1 MENKELL
8 ALAVEAMKKSYSPY
22 SNCSVGAALLCENGK
37 VYTGANIENAAFSP
51 TVCAE
56 RVAFF
61 KAISE
66 GEKAF
71 SKIAVVGG
79 KNGILNGIFAPCGVC
94 RQVMRE
100 FCNDDFVIILGE
112 SETSYKET
120 TLKELLPF
128 SFSPEDVK

>member
-37 VYTGANIENAAFSP
+37 VYIGANIENAAFSP

-61 KAISE
+61 EAISE

-79 KNGILNGIFAPCGVC
+79 HVGTDANDTCAPCGVC
-94 RQVMRE
+94 RQVMME
-100 FCNDDFVIILGE
+100 FCDPDFKIILNFQHDFKGC
-112 SETSYKET
+112 K
-120 TLKELLPF
+120 L
-128 SFSPEDVK
+128 VKL

>member
-37 VYTGANIENAAFSP
+37 VYLGVNIENAAFSP

-56 RVAFF
+56 RVAIF

-66 GEKAF
+66 GEKNF

-79 KNGILNGIFAPCGVC
+79 KNGVINGIFAPCGVC

-100 FCNDDFVIILGE
+100 FCNDDFQIILGE
-112 SETSYKET
+112 ST
-120 TLKELLPF
+120 TEFTVATLNELLPF
-128 SFSPEDVK
+128 SFSPKDVK